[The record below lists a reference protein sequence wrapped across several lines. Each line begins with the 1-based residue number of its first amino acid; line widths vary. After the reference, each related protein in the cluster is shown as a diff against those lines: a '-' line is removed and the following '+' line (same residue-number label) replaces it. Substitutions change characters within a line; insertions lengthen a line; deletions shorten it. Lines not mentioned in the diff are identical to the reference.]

1 MRRRAILLSILSSSA
16 VLAAGWQVGVVTHP
30 QSVSQSLAP
39 STDAAPPAAGT
50 TSGGTTTGG
59 TTSGGATTATPAPS
73 SGAAA
78 TPQQAAG
85 VSGTFTGTAA
95 QTRFGA
101 VQVQITVADGS
112 IADVAALHLTD
123 HDQRSVQI
131 SNRAAPVLRQE
142 VLAAQSANVQNV
154 SGATYT
160 SDGYLTS
167 LQSALDQAG
176 L

>member
-1 MRRRAILLSILSSSA
+1 MRRRAIVLSILSSSA

-30 QSVSQSLAP
+30 QSVSQSL
-39 STDAAPPAAGT
+39 DAAAPATGS
-50 TSGGTTTGG
+50 TSGSTTGG
-59 TTSGGATTATPAPS
+59 ATAATPTPS
-73 SGAAA
+73 SAAAA

-85 VSGTFTGTAA
+85 ASGTFTGAAA

-101 VQVQITVADGS
+101 VQVQITVADGT
-112 IADVAALHLTD
+112 ITDVAALQLTD

-142 VLAAQSANVQNV
+142 VLTAQSANVQNV